1 MRLRSRILAALGV
14 VILAGLALLVV
25 IGAQVSDFWATH
37 IWAGGFINNTATLA
51 PFPAFSSV
59 EVFSLDDPNFHQVHY
74 YLLGSDAGGR
84 DLFALV
90 AKGALPSVL
99 LVALALAGRML
110 IGVVAG
116 FGIAS
121 GATLF
126 RSAARAA
133 GGWIAGFPYLALA
146 VLVIQAFT
154 GGPSTIAQP
163 GLARTLAFVIAI
175 SIVGWRDVARSEEH
189 TSELQSPYDL
199 VCRLLL
205 EKKKKRKPHD
215 KTRAETT
222 CIDRLDQE
230 IACAQRLEQRTQPS
244 KADSQPGA
252 EQMTSSAAQR
262 QYNPST

>member
-1 MRLRSRILAALGV
+1 MRLRSRILAVLGV

-90 AKGALPSVL
+90 AKGALPSLV

-121 GATLF
+121 GATVF

-154 GGPSTIAQP
+154 GGPSTLAQP
-163 GLARTLAFVIAI
+163 GLARTLALVLPIRIA
-175 SIVGWRDVARSEEH
+175 GWRGVAEGAAGRSEWVQAH
-189 TSELQSPYDL
+189 PFAIGA
-199 VCRLLL
+199 
-205 EKKKKRKPHD
+205 
-215 KTRAETT
+215 RAAGPTA
-222 CIDRLDQE
+222 RH
-230 IACAQRLEQRTQPS
+230 
-244 KADSQPGA
+244 
-252 EQMTSSAAQR
+252 
-262 QYNPST
+262 